1 MAKDRMKMIN
11 SVLSDIGK
19 GFQADYQLGR
29 EDATKMYYRTRELEG
44 KQEDAPRA
52 TNLIN
57 THMGINRTRELIPED
72 APLGLGKLAI
82 GPEKRQALNEAD
94 MALRGNTPHKIG
106 QFLGSAAA
114 DLTQDTSR
122 SMWWLINAAQ
132 AVAEIANEQVV
143 SKAVPELYARSGVPS
158 KKYFTKE
165 TGKPKKPQ
173 ILNRGNE
180 DHVKEMM
187 QSEPGERP
195 MAKLIDGKLQPSR
208 GYYFDNKT
216 GDLQKRN
223 YSAGM
228 IGALAIPTGAT
239 INNALGLLTPGGG
252 MEGYKA
258 AVPSDEDPTKTEN
271 VVAEVG
277 LKYLLGQTGGLLPY
291 NEFVK
296 VRPDVSKDE
305 YDRYQAFKYDKGIDL
320 NPLDGDINL
329 AGAVKL
335 TDEGIHGPEFQ
346 MLGRSVPLTTG
357 AIPFATALAGTAAG
371 AKYGQRTKQA
381 AIGGLAGG
389 TGGAL
394 IGTAMGNIIEGE
406 RRRRNSV
413 ENQMEGGNAEQ
424 YL

>member
-1 MAKDRMKMIN
+1 MAKDRMKQAREF
-11 SVLSDIGK
+11 LEEFGK
-19 GFQADYQLGR
+19 GFKADYEIGR
-29 EDATKMYYRTRELEG
+29 EDATKMYYRTRELENN
-44 KQEDAPRA
+44 QEDAPRA

-57 THMGINRTRELIPED
+57 THMGINR
-72 APLGLGKLAI
+72 AQQALGLMGD
-82 GPEKRQALNEAD
+82 EKIEALNEAD
-94 MALRGNTPHKIG
+94 MGLRGSRAHQIG
-106 QFLGSAAA
+106 QFAGSAAA
-114 DLTQDTSR
+114 DLTQDTTR
-122 SMWWLINAAQ
+122 SVWWLINAAQ
-132 AVAEIANEQVV
+132 AVAEIANEQVLA
-143 SKAVPELYARSGVPS
+143 KAVPELYGKSPVLS
-158 KKYFTKE
+158 QKSFTKE
-165 TGKPKKPQ
+165 SGQPKKPK
-173 ILNRGNE
+173 ILNKVDNAE
-180 DHVKEMM
+180 EII
-187 QSEPGERP
+187 ERKIGK
-195 MAKLIDGKLQPSR
+195 MIDGKLKPAR
-208 GYYFDNKT
+208 GYYFEQGT
-216 GDLQKRN
+216 GDIQKRN
-223 YSAGM
+223 YSPGM
-228 IGALAIPTGAT
+228 IAALAVPTGAT

-258 AVPSDEDPTKTEN
+258 AVPSDEDPSKTDN

-291 NEFVK
+291 DEFK
-296 VRPDVSKDE
+296 QVRPDVSKSE

-329 AGAVKL
+329 AGAVKM

-357 AIPFATALAGTAAG
+357 VVPFTTALLGTAAG

-381 AIGGLAGG
+381 AMGGLAGG

-394 IGTAMGNIIEGE
+394 IGTALGNIIEGE